1 MSDHWHDDKQ
11 EIAETAQLMEE
22 FGLSSSI
29 SGNVSK
35 RLDTS
40 DSADLFAI
48 TPSGVPYGSLTSEDV
63 VVVDF
68 ELDVVEGTS
77 TPSSESLMHVG
88 IYESRPDVGAA
99 VHTHGVFSSVAAVT
113 GLQIPPIIDEMVVA
127 IGGAIE
133 VADYAP
139 PASEELAGNVKAALK
154 NRNSVILSNHG
165 AVSVGRDL
173 CEALE
178 ISRLTERVAKIFV
191 YASLLGAVRTL
202 PDNIVA
208 AEAAIFT
215 MRGPGQLSN

>member
-1 MSDHWHDDKQ
+1 M
-11 EIAETAQLMEE
+11 
-22 FGLSSSI
+22 
-29 SGNVSK
+29 
-35 RLDTS
+35 
-40 DSADLFAI
+40 
-48 TPSGVPYGSLTSEDV
+48 Y
-63 VVVDF
+63 
-68 ELDVVEGTS
+68 
-77 TPSSESLMHVG
+77 
-88 IYESRPDVGAA
+88 DVGAA

-165 AVSVGRDL
+165 AVSVGHDL